1 MEPMHD
7 RVQSLEQAERLA
19 DRVGVLPVFPDADG
33 VLPSL
38 WEAVIGTR
46 EVTVFTVDDRG
57 RRALSAEL
65 GHIWWLKKQLAEQR
79 RACVGKHLRGRLVVL
94 SREAVPLVYARTGRS
109 GDVDDFDQPERM
121 TRLEL
126 ELAHALLEA
135 GPATAPQLRR
145 LVGSRSATITKRA
158 LASLQARFVI
168 TQVGEAEQPTG
179 WAAAVF
185 DLVARR
191 YGHWLHHLP
200 DPETALALLA
210 EMLLRGAGERS
221 AGEVARALGAERAES
236 MAALDRLVEEGSAQ
250 RRLEG
255 RTPVY
260 RAASGRSRG
269 SRSSPDRLEPAGR

>member
-1 MEPMHD
+1 MESMHG

-19 DRVGVLPVFPDADG
+19 GRVGVLPVFPDPYEA
-33 VLPSL
+33 LPSL

-57 RRALSAEL
+57 RRVLTAEL
-65 GHIWWLKKQLAEQR
+65 GHVWWLKNQLAEQR
-79 RACVGKHLRGRLVVL
+79 RACVGKHVRGRLVVI

-126 ELAHALLEA
+126 ELARALLEA
-135 GPATAPQLRR
+135 GPATAPELRR
-145 LVGSRSATITKRA
+145 LVGSRSAPITKRA
-158 LASLQARFVI
+158 LVSLQARFVI

-200 DPETALALLA
+200 DPDTALALLVR
-210 EMLLRGAGERS
+210 MLLQGTGERS
-221 AGEVARALGAERAES
+221 AGEVARALGAGRAES

-255 RTPVY
+255 GTPVY
-260 RAASGRSRG
+260 RATFGRPRG
-269 SRSSPDRLEPAGR
+269 SRSSPDRLDSPGR